1 MGARHLSTYWYARI
15 LLARYCHAYSSVPI
29 YFPHN
34 LTNSTSPIA
43 FVAPY
48 NMNTLQL
55 GKDGS
60 MASVVR
66 RLTYADEDA
75 FKSYDS
81 SSTVRFH
88 PRQPAE
94 CSGVRLADA
103 RFTTAEKYLH
113 KGLVAVDIDWL
124 GSTIVLHLHVRPGPP
139 RTISSM
145 LTLYQSNS
153 VRVSKARKRG
163 RQFSPRSR
171 RL

>member
-1 MGARHLSTYWYARI
+1 
-15 LLARYCHAYSSVPI
+15 
-29 YFPHN
+29 
-34 LTNSTSPIA
+34 
-43 FVAPY
+43 
-48 NMNTLQL
+48 
-55 GKDGS
+55 

-124 GSTIVLHLHVRPGPP
+124 GSTIVLHLH
-139 RTISSM
+139 
-145 LTLYQSNS
+145 SNS